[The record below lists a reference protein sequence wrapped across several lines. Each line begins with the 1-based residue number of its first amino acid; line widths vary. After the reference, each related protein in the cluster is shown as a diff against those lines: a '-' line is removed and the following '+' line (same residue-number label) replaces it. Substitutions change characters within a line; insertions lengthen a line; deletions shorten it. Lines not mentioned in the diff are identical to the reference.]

1 MFVKS
6 SAIFL
11 VACVIF
17 TFATADSVNSD
28 SEDCPSVCPALYAPL
43 CASNG
48 KIFKEFDNA
57 CQLKDSNC
65 RLERS
70 ALQSKFN
77 GNNFYTPPSNN
88 ISFLIFRI
96 RGH

>member
-6 SAIFL
+6 SLIFL
-11 VACVIF
+11 MACALF
-17 TFATADSVNSD
+17 AFATANSDNSD
-28 SEDCPSVCPALYAPL
+28 SEECPLVCPALYSPL

-57 CQLKDSNC
+57 CQLKVSNC

-70 ALQSKFN
+70 TLQSKFN
-77 GNNFYTPPSNN
+77 GNNF
-88 ISFLIFRI
+88 
-96 RGH
+96 